1 MKKFIIIVKNTLVF
15 TPIIL
20 VYSALFINHPDFSGE
35 WKLNESKS
43 ELGDFGA
50 QLAVPKVK
58 IVQYKD
64 SITLIKT
71 HPTGEI
77 SNETLSYDGKES
89 ERPVSGGT
97 AKRKSTA
104 KWSEDGLFFIISL
117 FIINSASG
125 QRNVSGIQTLS
136 LKEGKLHVETSYSS
150 QQRGDFTIKAV
161 YDKQ

>member
-43 ELGDFGA
+43 ELGDYGA

-71 HPTGEI
+71 HPNGEI

-97 AKRKSTA
+97 ARRKSTG
-104 KWSEDGLFFIISL
+104 KWSEDRLFFIISL

-136 LKEGKLHVETSYSS
+136 LKEGKLYVETFLFLTTEG
-150 QQRGDFTIKAV
+150 RFLL
-161 YDKQ
+161 